1 MTIWYHSPRLS
12 PTVDCSPSGSNES
25 CDIAILNAVDEM
37 ARISALVSRT
47 RFWNKREKKVEDC
60 HCVFER
66 DVDAVNVCRT
76 RATAS
81 RTVAMECRIKAYIR
95 VILA

>member
-1 MTIWYHSPRLS
+1 MTISYHSPRLS
-12 PTVDCSPSGSNES
+12 PTTARSVSGSDES
-25 CDIAILNAVDEM
+25 CDIAMLSAVDEIVRM
-37 ARISALVSRT
+37 SDRVSRT
-47 RFWNKREKKVEDC
+47 RFWKRRAKKVDVC

-66 DVDAVNVCRT
+66 EVDAVNVCRT

-81 RTVAMECRIKAYIR
+81 RTVAIECRIKAYIR